1 MAKNTGCHGDYSKY
15 DQMERPEAEERK
27 RDSKVLL
34 DAEAFAFSQIKW
46 QVGDERQDWWESWKR
61 RCWPLVL
68 KNTEWGYL
76 TVVISIKPWEHEELG
91 GEAG

>member
-46 QVGDERQDWWESWKR
+46 QVGDERQDW
-61 RCWPLVL
+61 
-68 KNTEWGYL
+68 
-76 TVVISIKPWEHEELG
+76 
-91 GEAG
+91 